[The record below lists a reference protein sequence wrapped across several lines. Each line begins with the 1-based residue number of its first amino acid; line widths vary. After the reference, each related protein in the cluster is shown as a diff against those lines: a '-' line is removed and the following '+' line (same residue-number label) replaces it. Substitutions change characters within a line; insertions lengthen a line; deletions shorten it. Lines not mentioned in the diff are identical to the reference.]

1 MAIPVSAYPTAN
13 KQMELLFHSIKFD
26 SHTTFN
32 PLYQVFYVDNW
43 LLLMWFR
50 LSYDQLSPNHC
61 LKFLSI
67 FYKYS

>member
-32 PLYQVFYVDNW
+32 PLYQVFCVDNR
-43 LLLMWFR
+43 LL
-50 LSYDQLSPNHC
+50 
-61 LKFLSI
+61 
-67 FYKYS
+67 